1 MSTVNPNDPLRG
13 DPRLDGAV
21 ERRLARLRTMPVDT
35 SRLEKAILSQIPR
48 PQLEEPAEQQQQR
61 QRMRIG
67 WLTAMRPLRAVA
79 ASFLLLSAVVA
90 AVLLFSSGGQALASP
105 SQMAQMHE
113 DLVSGRTPVMQVTS
127 IEEANKV
134 LSGEWPGGPSVPGAP
149 QSHVMACCMKSIK
162 DKKVACVLLRSE
174 GEPVT
179 MTVANA
185 ADMRLPKSATIT
197 HAGVTYHVQS
207 SGPLNMVMTER
218 NGRWVCLIGR
228 LPGERLMNLASRL
241 TF

>member
-1 MSTVNPNDPLRG
+1 MNTINPNDPLRG
-13 DPRLDGAV
+13 DPRLDRAV
-21 ERRLARLRTMPVDT
+21 ERRLARLRTMPVDS

-48 PQLEEPAEQQQQR
+48 PQLEEPAEQQQR

-67 WLTAMRPLRAVA
+67 WLTGLRPLRAVA

-127 IEEANKV
+127 IEEANNV
-134 LSGEWPGGPSVPGAP
+134 LSGQWPGGPSVPDAP

-185 ADMRLPKSATIT
+185 ADMRLPKSDTVT

-207 SGPLNMVMTER
+207 SGSLNMVMTER

-228 LPGERLMNLASRL
+228 LPAERLMNLASRL